1 MIAMACASGT
11 AAIGEAFWLVR
22 SGKVGTCLA
31 GGSSSLLNPFYILG
45 FAGLQALA
53 VESNGADASASCKP
67 FDKHRNGFALSDGAG
82 ALMLES
88 LPDALTR
95 GATILAEIVGYG
107 VSQDAFDL
115 NRPCDDGAGAELSMR
130 RAVDDAGLTPKDI
143 SAVNA
148 HGTGTYVGDLAEAA
162 ALKRFL
168 GRDWMSVPVSSVKGA
183 IGHALAAA
191 GVLEAIV
198 GVRSCCEG
206 LVPLTTNLTE
216 PGDGCELGHVM
227 GKSAEADVR
236 YLLSNSFGMGGQN
249 ATIVLK
255 RFDS

>member
-1 MIAMACASGT
+1 MACASGT

-22 SGKVGTCLA
+22 SGKVDACLA
-31 GGSSSLLNPFYILG
+31 GASSSMLNPFYILG

-67 FDKHRNGFALSDGAG
+67 FDKNRNGFALSDGAG
-82 ALMLES
+82 AVMLES
-88 LPDALTR
+88 LPNALTR

-115 NRPCDDGAGAELSMR
+115 NRPCDDGAGAELCMR
-130 RAVDDAGLTPKDI
+130 RAVEDARLTPADI

-168 GRDWMSVPVSSVKGA
+168 GRGWMNIPVSSVKGA

-191 GVLEAIV
+191 GALEAVV
-198 GVRSCCEG
+198 GVRTCHEG
-206 LVPLTTNLTE
+206 VIPMTTNLTE
-216 PGDGCELGHVM
+216 PGDGCDLGHVI
-227 GKSAEADVR
+227 GTSVEADVH

-249 ATIVLK
+249 ATIILT
-255 RFDS
+255 RFRN